1 MGEERANRTRIV
13 LSVVVDNAIAATV
26 TPRKV
31 AVKPCHRPKTVVVRR
46 LSVYLF
52 EEFVNLILIG
62 GDDVGLLVVECGET
76 LLLEEFNH
84 LFPLI
89 LFVVTAEVLERK
101 TEVFVEG
108 LDADA
113 DGIFILIV
121 HNRHR
126 LVVALV
132 AVARWLWLLDNER
145 LAHRGAGVNFH
156 TVIVA
161 GRDNDQFGV
170 YCNFHIHFII
180 VVRG

>member
-1 MGEERANRTRIV
+1 M
-13 LSVVVDNAIAATV
+13 VVQ
-26 TPRKV
+26 
-31 AVKPCHRPKTVVVRR
+31 R

-76 LLLEEFNH
+76 LLLEEFH
-84 LFPLI
+84 PLVPLI

-101 TEVFVEG
+101 TEVFIKG

-113 DGIFILIV
+113 DGMFILIV

-126 LVVALV
+126 LVSALI
-132 AVARWLWLLDNER
+132 AVTRWLWLLDNKR

-161 GRDNDQFGV
+161 GRDTDHFGV
-170 YCNFHIHFII
+170 YC
-180 VVRG
+180 